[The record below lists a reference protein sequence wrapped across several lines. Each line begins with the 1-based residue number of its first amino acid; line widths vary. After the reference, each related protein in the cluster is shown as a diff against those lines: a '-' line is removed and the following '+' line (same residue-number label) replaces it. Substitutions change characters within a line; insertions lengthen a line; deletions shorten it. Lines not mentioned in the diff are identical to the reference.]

1 MPADHLQSPSLR
13 GMRACCGVGV
23 HVWRRRGFTL
33 TELLVVVA
41 IIGIVVAVVL
51 PVLRGARRT
60 AARVQEAAAMR
71 QVLTAWTS
79 YATDSKGALLPGFK
93 TGLPVFQA
101 NGEPI
106 PADAYGS
113 VPQIAARYPWRLAKY
128 LGFDFRG
135 LYAGDAAA
143 TLQRY
148 ESGDPQQYYYF
159 TSLYPSFGLNSVW
172 VGGDEQRYGFLPL
185 TLPNGQ
191 VNPLSGFYV
200 TRLSGITRPERLTVF
215 ASARTDATDDGGII
229 EGCFRVESPLFA
241 VGQPAAW
248 GPEYDPAVPSSCG
261 NVSAR
266 HSGSAMVGT
275 ANGAVELVPIEELR
289 DMRRWSD
296 KATSSTW
303 QIGAP

>member
-1 MPADHLQSPSLR
+1 M
-13 GMRACCGVGV
+13 
-23 HVWRRRGFTL
+23 
-33 TELLVVVA
+33 VVVA
-41 IIGIVVAVVL
+41 IIGIVIAVVL
-51 PVLRGARRT
+51 PVVRGARRT
-60 AARVQEAAAMR
+60 AARVQEAAAVR
-71 QVLTAWTS
+71 HLLTAWTT

-128 LGFDFRG
+128 LGFDFRA
-135 LYAGDAAA
+135 LYVNDAAA
-143 TLQRY
+143 ALQRY

-172 VGGDEQRYGFLPL
+172 VGGDEQRYGFLPA
-185 TLPNGQ
+185 TLPNGS
-191 VNPLSGFYV
+191 VNPLAGFYV
-200 TRLSGITRPERLTVF
+200 TRLSGIAHPERLTVF

-248 GPEYDPAVPSSCG
+248 GPEYDPAVPASCG

-289 DMRRWSD
+289 DMRRWAD
-296 KATSSTW
+296 KATSATW
-303 QIGAP
+303 QIGGP